1 MTITFRHYIEFGYAL
16 RRKAKDHAGIDCLSQ
31 LNGEKRNVPRKA
43 PYHAF
48 TGHTQKNRFEYIL
61 EVTLSSQNLNYVG
74 LIFQI
79 GTILR
84 AF

>member
-1 MTITFRHYIEFGYAL
+1 MQVSTVY
-16 RRKAKDHAGIDCLSQ
+16 
-31 LNGEKRNVPRKA
+31 LNLTEKKETSHGRPLIM
-43 PYHAF
+43 PLPD
-48 TGHTQKNRFEYIL
+48 TQKNRFEYIL
-61 EVTLSSQNLNYVG
+61 EVTLSSQNRNYVG

>member
-1 MTITFRHYIEFGYAL
+1 MQVSTVYLNLTEKKKR
-16 RRKAKDHAGIDCLSQ
+16 AKQDPH
-31 LNGEKRNVPRKA
+31 
-43 PYHAF
+43 HAF

>member
-1 MTITFRHYIEFGYAL
+1 MPL
-16 RRKAKDHAGIDCLSQ
+16 PD
-31 LNGEKRNVPRKA
+31 
-43 PYHAF
+43 
-48 TGHTQKNRFEYIL
+48 TQKNRFEYIL
-61 EVTLSSQNLNYVG
+61 EVTLSSQNRNYVG